1 MAELN
6 ITAEPGKQEI
16 TFTRVF
22 DAPRELVFR
31 AWMDPELIPQWLG
44 PRRLSMTVVE
54 MDARRG
60 GSWCFV
66 HRDADGNE
74 YGFRG
79 VHHDV
84 VPPERVV
91 RTFEFEGMPGHVQ
104 LETLALEDFEGKTR
118 VRGQAVFQSQEARD
132 GELNSGME
140 AGLSESFDRL
150 DELLKQLRHR

>member
-1 MAELN
+1 MAG
-6 ITAEPGKQEI
+6 AEALVDDCRRDGREERRFLVLRP
-16 TFTRVF
+16 
-22 DAPRELVFR
+22 PR
-31 AWMDPELIPQWLG
+31 
-44 PRRLSMTVVE
+44 
-54 MDARRG
+54 
-60 GSWCFV
+60 
-66 HRDADGNE
+66 
-74 YGFRG
+74 YGRHEFGFHG

-91 RTFEFEGMPGHVQ
+91 RTVEFEGMPGHVQ